1 MGSTQEDLGL
11 EKVRVLCLDP
21 QAAGREILGLALA
34 FETPEPTPSDTH
46 FLQQATPPNPFQ
58 RFSPTAD
65 QTFKYMSLLCVCVG
79 GHSHS
84 NYHMAPGLIKLSDT
98 TQTMLNLC
106 E

>member
-1 MGSTQEDLGL
+1 MSVCLVGSMGSTQEDLGL

-65 QTFKYMSLLCVCVG
+65 QTFKYESMVATTDPSRF
-79 GHSHS
+79 
-84 NYHMAPGLIKLSDT
+84 LSFVIFK
-98 TQTMLNLC
+98 
-106 E
+106 